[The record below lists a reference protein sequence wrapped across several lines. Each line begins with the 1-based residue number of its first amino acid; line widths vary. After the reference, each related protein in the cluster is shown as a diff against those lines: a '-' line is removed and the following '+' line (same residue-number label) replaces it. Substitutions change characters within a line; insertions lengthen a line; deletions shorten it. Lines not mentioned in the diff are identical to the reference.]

1 MCINA
6 GMYELRGR
14 VQEREHS
21 HVPWG
26 RSKVVSSSLTYSSSR
41 FPKIVLVLATA
52 QIITAR
58 DIGNQ
63 LRETAT
69 SKLEKKKILFNT
81 TLYVQDI

>member
-1 MCINA
+1 MP
-6 GMYELRGR
+6 GQ
-14 VQEREHS
+14 VQKREHS
-21 HVPWG
+21 HIPWG
-26 RSKVVSSSLTYSSSR
+26 RSRVVSSRLTYSSSR

-58 DIGNQ
+58 GVGNQ

-81 TLYVQDI
+81 TLYV